1 MFAILLQEF
10 IGDLK
15 AQRTRA
21 FLTFFAVTWGTLAV
35 VLLLAFGEGL
45 KRTIRDGLL
54 GAGERIFMIYSGET
68 TKSFAGL
75 AQGRRIRL
83 AEEDLELLMRAIPDL
98 DRGSVSYGR
107 WGTSFQLGKTRTNA
121 FLEGVGPE
129 HEAMRHMDPAEGGR
143 FINAADVGQK
153 RRVLF
158 LGNELAARIFGKD
171 PDPIGKSIVVDGL
184 PFTVVGVLKKK
195 FQDSSNN
202 GPDAERGVI
211 PYSTFR
217 TIYGNRFVNHLVVQP
232 HDASRGPLVKT
243 ELFRVLGRKYRFDPS
258 DERALGLWDFIE
270 SEKEN
275 LAVGLGIQI
284 FMGLVGAFTL
294 LIAGVGVANI
304 MYVVVKERTQEIGI
318 KLALGA
324 RRRHIMAQFL
334 FEAMTIAVSGGLVG
348 LATAALIVIGVDA
361 IPSGDNPAMQYI
373 LSPKLSWPIALICV
387 GILIGVGL
395 IAGILPA
402 RRAAAVDPVESL
414 RYE

>member
-1 MFAILLQEF
+1 MFVILLQEF

>member
-1 MFAILLQEF
+1 MSAILLQEF

-54 GAGERIFMIYSGET
+54 GAGERIFMIYGGET

-171 PDPIGKSIVVDGL
+171 LDPIGKSIVVDGL

-348 LATAALIVIGVDA
+348 LAAAALIVIGVDA

>member
-1 MFAILLQEF
+1 MLPILLQEF

-54 GAGERIFMIYSGET
+54 GAGERIFMVYGGET
-68 TKSFAGL
+68 SKPFAGL

-83 AEEDLELLMRAIPDL
+83 VEEDLELLMRAIPDL

-107 WGTSFQLGKTRTNA
+107 WGTSYQLGKTRTNA
-121 FLEGVGPE
+121 FLEGVGPD
-129 HEAMRHMDPAEGGR
+129 HEAMRHMEPAEGGR
-143 FINAADVGQK
+143 FINAADIAQK

-158 LGNELAARIFGKD
+158 LGNELADRIFGKD
-171 PDPIGKSIVVDGL
+171 ANPIGKSVVVDGL

-202 GPDAERGVI
+202 GPDADRAVI

-217 TIYGNRFVNHLVVQP
+217 TIYGIRFVNHVVVQP
-232 HDASRGPLVKT
+232 RDASRGPLVKA
-243 ELFRVLGRKYRFDPS
+243 ELFRVLGQKYRFDPT

-324 RRRHIMAQFL
+324 RRRHIMGQFL
-334 FEAMTIAVSGGLVG
+334 FEGMTIAVSGGLVG